1 MAESVTN
8 LYSRIRRR
16 ADREN
21 DPHIVDAE
29 LLQFINASYKELWD
43 LLVAASSDYFL
54 SSETYTLTGTT
65 DTRALPSGCYKVRG
79 VDWLNGRYEALPRF
93 TFANRNLTGRRMYRV
108 VGTNIQFLPLA
119 DAAGS
124 YKTWYEPGPTELTAG
139 ADTLNTAVDMWDEYI
154 VIDCAIK
161 CLAKSQDDVSG
172 FMAEKEAMRQ
182 RIMAMASD
190 GRDHGEADRVTD
202 VSAADGWDF

>member
-1 MAESVTN
+1 MADTLTN
-8 LYSRIRRR
+8 LRTRIRRR

-29 LLQFINASYKELWD
+29 LTQFINASYKELWD

-79 VDWLNGRYEALPRF
+79 IDWLNGRYEALPRF
-93 TFANRNLTGRRMYRV
+93 TFSSRNLCNQRMYRV
-108 VGTNIQFLPLA
+108 LGTNVQFLPLG

-124 YKTWYEPGPTELTAG
+124 YRTWYEPGPTALS
-139 ADTLNTAVDMWDEYI
+139 ADADALNDAVDMWDEYI
-154 VIDCAIK
+154 VIDGAIK
-161 CLAKSQDDVSG
+161 CYGKSQDDASQ
-172 FMAEKEAMRQ
+172 FMSEKHAMKARIEAM
-182 RIMAMASD
+182 APD
-190 GRDHGEADRVTD
+190 RDHGSPDRVSD
-202 VSAADGWDF
+202 VNAASDWDF